1 MLDAAERVGH
11 GEIVSSRFFRRY
23 MVETIVILA
32 LILFYIA
39 ARYDCITSMET
50 ITKLSTE
57 CEVMKTRL
65 QTERSTYMTSVRES
79 EIKHRADS
87 LGLNLSLQ
95 DRPPYQ
101 FTYTAP

>member
-1 MLDAAERVGH
+1 MLDAASRVGH
-11 GEIVSSRFFRRY
+11 GEVVSSRFFRRH
-23 MVETIVILA
+23 MVGTIVAMA
-32 LILFYIA
+32 LILSYIA

-50 ITKLSTE
+50 IDKLSTQ

-65 QTERSTYMTSVRES
+65 QTERSTYMTSVREC

-87 LGLNLSLQ
+87 VGLTLSLQ
-95 DRPPYQ
+95 NQPPYS